1 MTPPAAIG
9 SALALAIGLTA
20 GVSAPGGAQTD
31 HDAVIRWATA
41 AKPPLRTTKP
51 EGSTRDLDAL
61 LRMIGPAR
69 IVALSE
75 AVHLGAEP
83 LEFRNRLFQALVERG
98 GFTVIAIESGIAE
111 GQVVHDYVNG
121 APGDLRAVVD
131 TGMSWM
137 FGVTPQ
143 NRELVE
149 WMRARNQRGQPVRF
163 YGFDVPGSPGNPGVR
178 RRLQTGVDVTL
189 AYLAGVDQAAESDLR
204 TRLAPFL
211 TLDPKTAVDGYAAMP
226 AVNRNQVTA
235 AIADLSALLE
245 RRGPTYRSLS
255 SAEAYEWA
263 RRTAAGARQTDNW
276 LRRLP
281 VGWKHTPGTRPAWF
295 TDATNVRDRGMAENI
310 EWILEREGPKAKIL
324 VFASRFHV
332 TTSRITDP
340 GPADADTSIGLGQ
353 HLRARFGA
361 DVVTIGNLIGGGRWG
376 CDKFVF
382 PVTPP
387 ASHSVDGTFAAVGT
401 PLYYLDHRSAPKA
414 VRAWLDQEHPIS
426 EDPGSRVSPGRAFD
440 LLVYF
445 ERTTPAC

>member
-1 MTPPAAIG
+1 M
-9 SALALAIGLTA
+9 
-20 GVSAPGGAQTD
+20 
-31 HDAVIRWATA
+31 
-41 AKPPLRTTKP
+41 
-51 EGSTRDLDAL
+51 
-61 LRMIGPAR
+61 
-69 IVALSE
+69 
-75 AVHLGAEP
+75 
-83 LEFRNRLFQALVERG
+83 
-98 GFTVIAIESGIAE
+98 
-111 GQVVHDYVNG
+111 
-121 APGDLRAVVD
+121 VD
-131 TGMSWM
+131 TGLSWT
-137 FGVTPQ
+137 FDVAPQ

-189 AYLAGVDQAAESDLR
+189 AYLARVDQAAESDLR

-245 RRGPTYRSLS
+245 RRGPTYRALS
-255 SAEAYEWA
+255 SPEAYEWA

-324 VFASRFHV
+324 AFASRSHV
-332 TTSRITDP
+332 TTSRMTDP
-340 GPADADTSIGLGQ
+340 GRADADTAIGLGQ

-361 DVVTIGNLIGGGRWG
+361 DLVTIGNVIGGGRWG

-382 PVTPP
+382 PLTAP
-387 ASHSVDGTFAAVGT
+387 ASHSVDGTFAAVGA
-401 PLYYLDHRSAPKA
+401 PLYYLDIRSAPPA
-414 VRAWLDQEHPIS
+414 VRRWLDQEHPLG
-426 EDPGSRVSPGRAFD
+426 ETPDPECLRAAASTSWCTSTVLPRRAKPGRPESLDQHSHEPRRRSPAMPIRPAKREPEHPRELIGRLRIAPEPEPHHQAFAPRHPDRRHMEVTVDPAKRD
-440 LLVYF
+440 LF
-445 ERTTPAC
+445 A